1 MGNATENTGLRTD
14 GYVIVDYEGGILSD
28 EYGGA
33 TRYRSTSGSWTTLLK
48 RVFDDARVLACV
60 EEATVEVINGLAA
73 SRQLGDSLRS
83 LVAVVGNIHGC
94 LCGCSG
100 EHEGWS
106 FAEME
111 GGTDDAFDNEG
122 NEVGRDDDSD
132 MSQERSNK
140 IRKVWCWSVSNE
152 QDEGT
157 EVCQAKVTEAYLW
170 LKETNPQYLN
180 VEWDEDNANT
190 MRRHGRQAL
199 ARLLA
204 TRLAAEE
211 EAGDLGR
218 HELVAVEP
226 RAI

>member
-60 EEATVEVINGLAA
+60 EEPTVEVTNGLAA
-73 SRQLGDSLRS
+73 SRQLGDS
-83 LVAVVGNIHGC
+83 
-94 LCGCSG
+94 
-100 EHEGWS
+100 
-106 FAEME
+106 
-111 GGTDDAFDNEG
+111 
-122 NEVGRDDDSD
+122 
-132 MSQERSNK
+132 Q
-140 IRKVWCWSVSNE
+140 

-170 LKETNPQYLN
+170 LKEKNPQYLN

-199 ARLLA
+199 ARLVA